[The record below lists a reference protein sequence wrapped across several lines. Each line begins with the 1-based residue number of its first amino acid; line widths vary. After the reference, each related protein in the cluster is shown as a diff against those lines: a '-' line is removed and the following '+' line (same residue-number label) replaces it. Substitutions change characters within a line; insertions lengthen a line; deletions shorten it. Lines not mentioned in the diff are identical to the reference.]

1 MDNYVSTMDR
11 NMADISNSLSE
22 AAKWEQLAEEC
33 SELAQA
39 ALKKARKLR
48 GENYTP
54 KSMEEIDASV
64 EEEWADVQLVRAI
77 CDIPTNWNIF
87 KQKTDRWYKR
97 LKKYKEVNSSHE

>member
-1 MDNYVSTMDR
+1 MDNYISIADR
-11 NMADISNSLSE
+11 NIADISNSLSE

-54 KSMEEIDASV
+54 KSMKEIDASI
-64 EEEWADVQLVRAI
+64 EEEWADVQLARSV
-77 CDIPTNWNIF
+77 CDIPTNWDIF
-87 KQKTDRWYKR
+87 EQKTDRWRER
-97 LKKYKEVNSSHE
+97 LKKC